1 MVHQI
6 IQHIQHEKSL
16 RRIETCGDKRDVFE
30 LPMIS
35 PFTLLSDAREVNGF
49 KFQVGPPVGSSAK
62 LRTATGNEKVGR
74 DEDLQGV

>member
-1 MVHQI
+1 
-6 IQHIQHEKSL
+6 
-16 RRIETCGDKRDVFE
+16 
-30 LPMIS
+30 MIS